1 MRIVLALTVLVL
13 LPTAGAGAES
23 LEGGAGVDLRLNAGM
38 AKKLRQDGVRVSV
51 LKPAAS
57 RGSRLTLPVSEN
69 SLDPRDGNGYL
80 FLEGG
85 IKFRAGK
92 RVATLRQLLL
102 SFEKHALIAAVNG
115 TKAKVAELS
124 PQQAAVNG
132 FDVTETVKSLKLT
145 AHGASMLNRLL
156 GLREVFKAGRS
167 LGTAATTGRFESFA
181 VTGGEISLTIDSG
194 FAEKLKS
201 IDAEARPS
209 SLSAPL
215 YGGQITSSSSGLV
228 YAESG
233 ISFIQHDSSPYGEP
247 FDHTIGF
254 LNTYVSLENHTVSGA
269 ANVTFGPS
277 YPSSAE
283 ALATIPAVPA
293 QFNAETGE
301 AASSLPMALDPRMAT
316 LLNETMGA
324 AKGKPSLFSAGEPLG
339 TVNFVARTR

>member
-1 MRIVLALTVLVL
+1 MT
-13 LPTAGAGAES
+13 
-23 LEGGAGVDLRLNAGM
+23 
-38 AKKLRQDGVRVSV
+38 
-51 LKPAAS
+51 
-57 RGSRLTLPVSEN
+57 
-69 SLDPRDGNGYL
+69 
-80 FLEGG
+80 
-85 IKFRAGK
+85 
-92 RVATLRQLLL
+92 
-102 SFEKHALIAAVNG
+102 
-115 TKAKVAELS
+115 
-124 PQQAAVNG
+124 
-132 FDVTETVKSLKLT
+132 
-145 AHGASMLNRLL
+145 
-156 GLREVFKAGRS
+156 
-167 LGTAATTGRFESFA
+167 
-181 VTGGEISLTIDSG
+181 DSG
-194 FAEKLKS
+194 TLAEAILKRPELKS

-233 ISFIQHDSSPYGEP
+233 ISFVQHDSSPYGEP

-277 YPSSAE
+277 HPSSAE

-301 AASSLPMALDPRMAT
+301 ASVPTQPMSLDPRMAT

-339 TVNFVARTR
+339 TVSFVARTR